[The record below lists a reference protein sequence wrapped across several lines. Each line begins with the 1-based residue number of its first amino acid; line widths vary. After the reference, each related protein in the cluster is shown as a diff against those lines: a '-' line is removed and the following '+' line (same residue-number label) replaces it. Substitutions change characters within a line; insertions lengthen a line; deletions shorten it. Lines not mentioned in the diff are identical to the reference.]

1 MKKSDKVPRGAL
13 CCDHCSDSKFPC
25 AYIDRRMKNEGS
37 RGNRVP
43 RGEEIHTHE
52 EDRSQRGGK

>member
-1 MKKSDKVPRGAL
+1 
-13 CCDHCSDSKFPC
+13 
-25 AYIDRRMKNEGS
+25 MKNEGS

-52 EDRSQRGGK
+52 EDLSQRGGK